1 MKKMFVL
8 VLLVPMLTIA
18 FISCDADMRSNLAG
32 FMGNFGGNV
41 YVESGL
47 VEAPIENVEAVKTLA
62 TSLGTGSGVASV
74 SGGGTTSEFG
84 TSVTVPA
91 GVTVILI
98 PQNDDDRSSLNNKLA
113 DAIASPDEEKA
124 LVEAMKNPATSEQQT
139 AVVGTVATFNA
150 TLQSVIDDLDPSD
163 EDDAKVIELL
173 ETLVIPTPDAEGITQ
188 GDVVVLQMMANIVK
202 TAVETIESS
211 TDPTDDE
218 LIALAADA
226 SFTALI
232 AGKLTDSTSID
243 FSGQLSLQSL
253 LDSYNSGT

>member
-47 VEAPIENVEAVKTLA
+47 VEASIENVEAVKTLA

-150 TLQSVIDDLDPSD
+150 TLQSVIDDLDSSD
-163 EDDAKVIELL
+163 ENDAKVIELL
-173 ETLVIPTPDAEGITQ
+173 ETLAIPTPDAEGITQ